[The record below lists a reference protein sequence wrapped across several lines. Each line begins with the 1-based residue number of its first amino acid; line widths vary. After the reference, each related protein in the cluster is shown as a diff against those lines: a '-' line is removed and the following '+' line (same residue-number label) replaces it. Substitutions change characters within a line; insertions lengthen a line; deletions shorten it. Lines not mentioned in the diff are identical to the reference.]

1 MNSLSQ
7 RQKAHIRRSF
17 SRIACCHEKTAQ
29 CFFDRLFAL
38 DPAVEP
44 LFSSDFNVHKRKL
57 MLMLALLISTLDQP
71 DRFAELSRKLTERH
85 FRYGVQPRHYR
96 AGREALLWAL
106 EQNLGRQ
113 FTLPVCDAWSAFYDA
128 ILDDNARSVEGT

>member
-1 MNSLSQ
+1 MKQLSQ
-7 RQKAHIRRSF
+7 RQKMLIRRSF
-17 SRIACCHEKTAQ
+17 SRAACCHPKIAQ

-44 LFSSDFNVHKRKL
+44 LFPSDFNSHERKL
-57 MLMLALLISTLDQP
+57 MPMLALLISTLDQP
-71 DRFAELSRKLTERH
+71 DRFAELARKLTERH
-85 FRYGVQPRHYR
+85 LRYGVQPQHYR

-113 FTLPVCDAWSAFYDA
+113 FTPPVREAWLAFYDA
-128 ILDDNARSVEGT
+128 LLDDALSVEGM